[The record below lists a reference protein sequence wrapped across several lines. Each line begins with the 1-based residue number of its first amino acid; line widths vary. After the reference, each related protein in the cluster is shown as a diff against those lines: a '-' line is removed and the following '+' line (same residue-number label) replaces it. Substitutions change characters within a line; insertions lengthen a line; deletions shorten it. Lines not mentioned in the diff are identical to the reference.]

1 MIMNSRTLVHSLAH
15 ALRHTL
21 APLFVVALLL
31 SANSAAAEH
40 RTGWSINLTPVLLFP
55 KGDYHFGGGGDPELK
70 FTQDLGGARLSAG
83 GRIGAYYAKNQFGL
97 TVMPT
102 LRLVVPVGPVEPY
115 VSLGMGYGFIPEKD
129 HADIATMS
137 RLGMIFRFSER
148 FALGLEGTIQKIENS
163 NFRFPSFG
171 SMLTFD
177 L

>member
-1 MIMNSRTLVHSLAH
+1 MNNLTISQSLAR
-15 ALRHTL
+15 AFRHLL
-21 APLFVVALLL
+21 APMFAIALLL

-40 RTGWSINLTPVLLFP
+40 RTGWSINLTPVLLVP
-55 KGDYHFGGGGDPELK
+55 DGKYDWGGGADPELK
-70 FTQDLGGARLSAG
+70 FTQDLGGARSSAG

-115 VSLGMGYGFIPEKD
+115 VSFGMGYGFIPETD

-137 RLGMIFRFSER
+137 RLGMIFRFTDR
-148 FALGLEGTIQKIENS
+148 FALGLEGTIQKIERS
-163 NFRFPSFG
+163 DFRFPSFG